1 MNERMFRAAVATSWA
16 FCLFCVLA
24 LHGFAQTNSEILK
37 RKISIDVENE
47 SFEVVVRRL
56 IQKEDLAFGLEVSSF
71 DADRMEFFPYPF
83 MLKDASNNTI
93 VDDEW
98 LGYHFPER
106 PYKFINRFTLKFRNT
121 EVQTVIDELVKQMKN
136 YDWELADGVI
146 NIVPVKGRDKRL
158 SEFLDLQIGKGFSLQ
173 AGDPKTELEPAIM
186 LNMPEVIQFAKSKR
200 LSILCSFVE
209 ECPKCSNVFDEDLE
223 VQPMRLRDMLNR
235 ITRQK
240 RGAWRVIIS
249 ESRNPN
255 SPELL
260 ELDI

>member
-1 MNERMFRAAVATSWA
+1 MNKRISHSISLISLAICI
-16 FCLFCVLA
+16 FCALFADGV
-24 LHGFAQTNSEILK
+24 AQTNSEILK

-56 IQKEDLAFGLEVSSF
+56 IQKEDLAFGLEVSSL
-71 DADRMEFFPYPF
+71 DADRMEYDIYPF
-83 MLKDASNNTI
+83 ILKDASNKTI

-98 LGYHFPER
+98 LTFHFPEW
-106 PYKFINRFTLKFRNT
+106 PYKYKNRFTLNFRDA
-121 EVQTVIDELVKQMKN
+121 EVEKVIEEFVRQMKN

-173 AGDPKTELEPAIM
+173 AGDPKTEVEPAIM
-186 LNMPEVIQFAKSKR
+186 LNMPEVIQFAMSKR
-200 LSILCSFVE
+200 LSIYCSFIE
-209 ECPKCSNVFDEDLE
+209 WCSECSNVFDEDLE